1 MGWFYSWVR
10 CPIQTKISNKKIVWV
25 YKYSDNVTRRCGCLL
40 RVMHMTC
47 DPPNHPKPSQTPQK
61 RHQCDARKSMGASVD
76 SGACDTTQLHSS
88 VAQWPIRICDECD
101 LVMRGVPYKHHPPC
115 PNRCKPCQ
123 GKHFC
128 VKSLQSS
135 GVPNMHVPSIH
146 WLRQLIRFVIWHNL
160 LVLSVNTEGNVV
172 YYASS
177 QGLQERNITY

>member
-1 MGWFYSWVR
+1 M
-10 CPIQTKISNKKIVWV
+10 
-25 YKYSDNVTRRCGCLL
+25 TRRCGCLL

-47 DPPNHPKPSQTPQK
+47 DPPNHPTPSQTPQK
-61 RHQCDARKSMGASVD
+61 RHQCDARKSMGGISWLRCMWYHAASFL
-76 SGACDTTQLHSS
+76 GSS
-88 VAQWPIRICDECD
+88 VANQDLWWMWPCYEGCP
-101 LVMRGVPYKHHPPC
+101 GKTSPPC

-135 GVPNMHVPSIH
+135 GVPTTRVPSIN
-146 WLRQLIRFVIWHNL
+146 WLRQLIWFVIGHNL

-172 YYASS
+172 NYASS

>member
-1 MGWFYSWVR
+1 M
-10 CPIQTKISNKKIVWV
+10 
-25 YKYSDNVTRRCGCLL
+25 TRRCGCLS

-146 WLRQLIRFVIWHNL
+146 WLRQLIWFVIWHNL
-160 LVLSVNTEGNVV
+160 LVFFRWTQKAMWLIMLQVRVSRKGTSHTSSKLVAKIRFQIRSHHPQTEKNDGN
-172 YYASS
+172 YISW
-177 QGLQERNITY
+177 